1 MLDRVIPALLLE
13 SILGLLSRILNIEV
27 VESVALLES
36 ANSTRLMDL
45 LYGLWS
51 LIMTIFLENA
61 DLVFLDTLLAL
72 VI

>member
-51 LIMTIFLENA
+51 L
-61 DLVFLDTLLAL
+61 
-72 VI
+72 